1 MHHKKLGKLAPRYY
15 GPFQVIQKIGE
26 VSYKLDLPHGSLIH
40 PVFYVS
46 SLKAKLG
53 NKVVPRPT
61 SPTVN
66 ANLVVIPE
74 PMLIL
79 DRKSIQLRSKT
90 MTQVLVQWQGECKED
105 ATWEILYN
113 LEAKFPHLVGKVL

>member
-1 MHHKKLGKLAPRYY
+1 MHQKKLGKLAPRYY

-61 SPTVN
+61 LPAVN

-90 MTQVLVQWQGECKED
+90 MNQVLVQWQGECKED

-113 LEAKFPHLVGKVL
+113 LQAKFPRLVGKVL